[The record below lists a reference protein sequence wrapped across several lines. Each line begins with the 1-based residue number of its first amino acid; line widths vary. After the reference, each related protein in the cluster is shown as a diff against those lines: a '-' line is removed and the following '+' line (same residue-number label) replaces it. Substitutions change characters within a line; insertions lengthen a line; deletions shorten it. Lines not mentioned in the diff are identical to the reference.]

1 MSCSSVVCGVFV
13 VLTPTK
19 CNNCALRAFLQVDG
33 RKNQQE
39 FEEQDQEAH
48 VLEAPPLPVSPQIFR
63 QARIVDEKKRFKIK
77 WRGYQ
82 AQIVKSVPRAKE
94 IATKCTEQMTSEM
107 RCWIRC
113 RLRLAT
119 CAARTAEEGCGKI
132 EGKAESE
139 LVNSEGGCRSQPLQ
153 MQCAQRALLAER
165 SCAFAVALQT

>member
-33 RKNQQE
+33 GKNQQE

-94 IATKCTEQMTSEM
+94 IATKCLQLARQGRRKKAVEKLKE
-107 RCWIRC
+107 
-113 RLRLAT
+113 RL
-119 CAARTAEEGCGKI
+119 
-132 EGKAESE
+132 KAS
-139 LVNSEGGCRSQPLQ
+139 
-153 MQCAQRALLAER
+153 
-165 SCAFAVALQT
+165 

>member
-82 AQIVKSVPRAKE
+82 VSETCLGLSVDKPLDITIAALGDDRRKLSRASRVRRK
-94 IATKCTEQMTSEM
+94 
-107 RCWIRC
+107 
-113 RLRLAT
+113 
-119 CAARTAEEGCGKI
+119 
-132 EGKAESE
+132 
-139 LVNSEGGCRSQPLQ
+139 
-153 MQCAQRALLAER
+153 
-165 SCAFAVALQT
+165 